1 MSPGRVE
8 LASLVMVSTF
18 TPLSGPIRILLQ
30 RRLDCDAGLFLY
42 CDIPYIWRAASQAAK
57 SERKEER
64 RDDILTSII
73 IPVQCAVITSCCITS
88 PGAELSMAGIF
99 VR

>member
-30 RRLDCDAGLFLY
+30 RRLDCDAELFIY
-42 CDIPYIWRAASQAAK
+42 CDIPYSWRAVSQAAK
-57 SERKEER
+57 SEREEER

-73 IPVQCAVITSCCITS
+73 IPVISAQSLA
-88 PGAELSMAGIF
+88 AA
-99 VR
+99 